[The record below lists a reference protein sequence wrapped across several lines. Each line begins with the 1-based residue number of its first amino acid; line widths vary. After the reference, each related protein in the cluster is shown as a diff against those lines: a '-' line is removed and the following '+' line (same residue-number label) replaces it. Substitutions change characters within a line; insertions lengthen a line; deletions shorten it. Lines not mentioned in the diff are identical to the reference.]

1 MPRNALPRDA
11 VPRRA
16 TPQRGAIGT
25 LTELARQL
33 PLPLAL
39 PPERGA
45 PVMHDASNAVARTWL
60 AAPDDWPDGRLALR
74 GPEGVGKSLLLRQ
87 AAARLGLR
95 VLEGSTL
102 RGVPDGLPTAVDD
115 ADCVAEEAAL
125 FHLINSCASNGALLL
140 LAGREAPSRWR
151 VRLADLGSRL
161 RATHSVELDQ
171 PSEALLRALLGHHF
185 AERQVRVDPGL
196 QDWLLLRLPRE
207 AAAVSRAAARL
218 DRAALATGGA
228 VTRALARQ
236 VLADLPGFPDAD
248 SEHDV
253 SVARDGDAS
262 NPAPTLL

>member
-1 MPRNALPRDA
+1 M
-11 VPRRA
+11 
-16 TPQRGAIGT
+16 
-25 LTELARQL
+25 ARQL

-45 PVMHDASNAVARTWL
+45 PVMHDSSNAVARTWL

-95 VLEGSTL
+95 LLEGSAL
-102 RGVPDGLPTAVDD
+102 RGVPDGLPSAVDD

-125 FHLINSCASNGALLL
+125 FHLMNSCASNGALLL

-151 VRLADLGSRL
+151 VRLPDLGSRL
-161 RATHSVELDQ
+161 RATHSVEVEE
-171 PSEALLRALLGHHF
+171 PSDALLRALLGHHF

-196 QDWLLLRLPRE
+196 REWLLLRLPRE

-218 DRAALATGGA
+218 DRAALAVGGA
-228 VTRALARQ
+228 VTRALAREA
-236 VLADLPGFPDAD
+236 LADLPGFSAADSAHDFSVSPDAD
-248 SEHDV
+248 
-253 SVARDGDAS
+253 GS
-262 NPAPTLL
+262 NPPPTLL

>member
-1 MPRNALPRDA
+1 MERLSG
-11 VPRRA
+11 V
-16 TPQRGAIGT
+16 
-25 LTELARQL
+25 ARQL

-60 AAPDDWPDGRLALR
+60 AAPDDWPGGRLALR

-95 VLEGSTL
+95 VLEGSAL
-102 RGVPDGLPTAVDD
+102 RGIPDGLPSAVDD
-115 ADCVAEEAAL
+115 ADCVAEEEAL

-140 LAGREAPSRWR
+140 LAGRDAPSRWR
-151 VRLADLGSRL
+151 VQLPDLASRL
-161 RATHSVELDQ
+161 RATHSVEVEE

-218 DRAALATGGA
+218 DRAAMAAGGA
-228 VTRALARQ
+228 VTRTLARQ
-236 VLADLPGFPDAD
+236 VLADLPGFAAD
-248 SEHDV
+248 DSAHDFF
-253 SVARDGDAS
+253 VAESGGGS
-262 NPAPTLL
+262 NPSPTLL